1 MIEANIQTTHEV
13 EEPTTRREGQV
24 LTTSQI
30 LNDLDNGLD
39 RKQIAKKYGLT
50 AHEVKTLFEMSP
62 ALKGRRPKR
71 AFKKITF
78 TLVDDVQLAKDVQ
91 TAETQLRVDVEA
103 DKVQDNTSENHDGE
117 EQSNP
122 FTEIE

>member
-1 MIEANIQTTHEV
+1 MIEAQIQTQPIV
-13 EEPTTRREGQV
+13 EEQTNPQEGQV

-62 ALKGRRPKR
+62 VLKGRRPKR
-71 AFKKITF
+71 ALKKITF
-78 TLVDDVQLAKDVQ
+78 TLVDDVQLEKDVKA
-91 TAETQLRVDVEA
+91 AENQLRVDVEA
-103 DKVQDNTSENHDGE
+103 EKVQDNTSENHDGE
-117 EQSNP
+117 EFNS
-122 FTEIE
+122 FEIID